1 MLKQLIFPTLP
12 GSHGWMGG
20 VLVVG
25 GVGVA
30 QVGRHTGQGLQG
42 GVGTPHPAPPVGLL
56 RPEQGVRQAV
66 HSAAAAEVGAVL
78 MLL

>member
-1 MLKQLIFPTLP
+1 
-12 GSHGWMGG
+12 MGG
-20 VLVVG
+20 VLIIG

-30 QVGRHTGQGLQG
+30 QVGRHPGQGLQG

-66 HSAAAAEVGAVL
+66 HSAAAAVVRCCVAVAVRSQL
-78 MLL
+78 FYTNQ

>member
-1 MLKQLIFPTLP
+1 
-12 GSHGWMGG
+12 MGG
-20 VLVVG
+20 VLVIG

-30 QVGRHTGQGLQG
+30 QVGRHPGQGLQG

-66 HSAAAAEVGAVL
+66 HSAAAAAEVGAVL
-78 MLL
+78 LLLRDYTAFLH